1 MGWHAVTDPAFRR
14 ALGLSVALHA
24 IVLTLVRPEWHRH
37 DLPHTGPLV
46 VELRP
51 PVPRPVAPG
60 APEAR
65 ARPPRPVPEQRAPKP
80 RQRVVQGAGAPP
92 VLAPRQQATRER
104 AEPPTAAP
112 AAPVSPAPGPLAAP
126 PAAVPAAPASP
137 GPVVPPAPAAAKEA
151 PKVTQP
157 GFAASYLA
165 NPKPPYPRSAR
176 RNGEAGKVIL
186 KVLVT
191 REGLA
196 ERVELESSSGFDA
209 LDRSALETVKRWR
222 FTPATRGDEPV
233 EAWVRV
239 PIEFRLEDR

>member
-14 ALGLSVALHA
+14 ALGLSLALHA
-24 IVLTLVRPEWHRH
+24 IVLNLMRPEWHRH

-46 VELRP
+46 VKLRP
-51 PVPRPVAPG
+51 PAPRPVAPG
-60 APEAR
+60 APEVK
-65 ARPPRPVPEQRAPKP
+65 ARPPRPVPEQGAAKP
-80 RQRVVQGAGAPP
+80 RQPIIQGAGAPL
-92 VLAPRQQATRER
+92 VLAPREQATRER

-112 AAPVSPAPGPLAAP
+112 ALPVSPAPGQSAAP

-137 GPVVPPAPAAAKEA
+137 GPAEPPATAAAKEA
-151 PKVTQP
+151 PRVTEP
-157 GFAASYLA
+157 GFAVSYLA
-165 NPKPPYPRSAR
+165 NPKPLYPKSAR

-196 ERVELESSSGFDA
+196 GRVELESSSGSDA
-209 LDRSALETVKRWR
+209 LDRSALEAVRRWR
-222 FTPATRGDEPV
+222 FTPATRGGEPL
-233 EAWVRV
+233 EAWVHV